1 MKQMKRWCSILLV
14 LCLCM
19 SMIPIRAEA
28 KSTITTPDGAKGSDY
43 SAAYATKLDDIFKGR
58 VPLFTSTSETFP
70 LGQSIDNSEWY
81 TVADTLTGKQC
92 YIYSQAVYYYLFGDI
107 VYHGNGLSDA
117 YWKDSRQIIS
127 NMTAASYSSFTQAGV
142 GFGAYIRT
150 TPNSDG
156 SFNSGEGHSMIILA
170 YDTTGITYLAGNANG
185 SGQVRITTE
194 TWSEF
199 NTSQLTNKGRRI
211 SHVVQCNSADR
222 GPNRVTLSLDK
233 TNGKVGESFTFTVAS
248 DTNCSY
254 ELSIV
259 DLDTGAYLLKKEAVS
274 ATSQQSFAD
283 PGHYSAQ
290 VTATNAKGSL
300 DSNEVEFRVFGDA
313 PTTASLSAD
322 KTTLELGSTVKL
334 TAAAD
339 TEYALYSMEIMV
351 DNDKYDDKSVFSGD
365 TDASMNFKPTENGIY
380 KARVT
385 ARTHEASVNSDWI
398 TFYVG
403 KYTVKY
409 DANGG
414 SDAPASQAKYY
425 GKSLAL
431 SSATPSR
438 TNYQFLGWASAA
450 NAASAEYQPGAA
462 YTKNADVTLYAVW
475 KHICAEGH
483 SYSYE
488 VTKTPTDAASGKL
501 TGTCTRC
508 SGTTGVTLPQ
518 LISGEYSYAAV
529 QAATCTTTGIGRYTW
544 KNTAYGTFYFDVEI
558 PVMGHSVSAV
568 VTAPTCTEQ
577 GYTTYTDCCGNSYV
591 DRYTEALGHDFQDS
605 ICTRCGIHSFDYNSA
620 VTGEIDGLTWT
631 IDEEGVLT
639 ISGEAEIADCT
650 EETEMPWIEYQD
662 AVTCIVIEEG
672 VTAIG
677 DYAFC
682 GMTRLESVEIAS
694 TVTRIGDYA
703 FYGCTELAEVTIP
716 STVTELGELCFSEN
730 TVTLVAE

>member
-19 SMIPIRAEA
+19 SMIPVRAEA
-28 KSTITTPDGAKGSDY
+28 KSTITTPDGAAGSDY

-58 VPLFTSTSETFP
+58 VPLFTSTSSTFA
-70 LGQSIDNSEWY
+70 LGKSINNSEWY
-81 TVADTLTGKQC
+81 TVGGALKGKQC

-107 VYHGNGLSDA
+107 VYHGNGLSAA
-117 YWKDSRQIIS
+117 YWKDSKQIMS
-127 NMTAASYSSFTQAGV
+127 NRTSASYSSFTNAGV

-156 SFNSGEGHSMIILA
+156 SFNAGVGHSMIVLA
-170 YDTTGITYLAGNANG
+170 YDATGITYLAGNANG
-185 SGQVRITTE
+185 SGLVRITTE

-199 NTSQLTNKGRRI
+199 NSSQLTSKGRRI

-222 GPNRVTLSLDK
+222 GPNKVTLSLDK
-233 TNGKVGESFTFTVAS
+233 TNGKVGESFTFTSES
-248 DTNCSY
+248 DTICGY

-259 DLDTGAYLLKKEAVS
+259 NKDTGAYLVKKETVS
-274 ATSQQSFAD
+274 ATFQKSFAD

-290 VTATNAKGSL
+290 VTASNAKGSL
-300 DSNEVEFRVFGDA
+300 NSNVVEFRVFGDA
-313 PTTASLSAD
+313 PTTASLAAD

-334 TAAAD
+334 SASTDAD
-339 TEYALYSMEIMV
+339 YALYSMEIKLY
-351 DNDKYDDKSVFSGD
+351 NDKYDGKSVFSGD
-365 TDASMNFKPTENGIY
+365 TDASLSFKPTENGIY

-385 ARTHEASVNSDWI
+385 ARTHEASVTSGWI

-414 SDAPASQAKYY
+414 SGAPASQAKYY

-431 SSATPSR
+431 QTAKPSR

-450 NAASAEYQPGAA
+450 NAAKAEYQPGAA
-462 YTKNADVTLYAVW
+462 YTKNANVTLYAVW
-475 KHICAEGH
+475 KHICSEGH
-483 SYSYE
+483 SYSYK
-488 VTKTPTDAASGKL
+488 VTKAPTDAASGKL
-501 TGTCTRC
+501 TGTCARC

-518 LISGEYSYAAV
+518 LISEEYSYAAV
-529 QAATCTTTGIGRYTW
+529 RAATCTTTGIGRYTW
-544 KNTAYGTFYFDVEI
+544 DNTAYGTFYFDVEI

-591 DRYTEALGHDFQDS
+591 DRYTEALGHDFQDG
-605 ICTRCGIHSFDYNSA
+605 ICARCGRHSFGYNSA
-620 VTGEIDGLTWT
+620 VTGELGGLTWT

-639 ISGEAEIADCT
+639 ISGETEIADCT
-650 EETEMPWIEYQD
+650 EETEMPWSEYLD
-662 AVTCIVIEEG
+662 AVISIVIEEG

-677 DYAFC
+677 DYAFY
-682 GMTRLESVEIAS
+682 GMTKLESVEIAS

-703 FYGCTELAEVTIP
+703 FYGCTELAEITIP
-716 STVTELGELCFSEN
+716 GTVTEFGEQCFSEN
-730 TVTLVAE
+730 TVTRIAE